1 MTLQQKN
8 LRRLQN
14 EKIFVDV
21 YTDHFEES
29 TYGFIISF
37 NEEFLL
43 LEQFTSIGEAN
54 GIGIFRIKNITRL
67 RWEGNDIYTTEKFAL
82 KEKRISNIF
91 NLRIDTIHVA
101 LQSVFDK
108 FGYIVLYI
116 QNIDIGMTI
125 IGQIEEMDD
134 ETIIVYEFG
143 TYSTLDR
150 KRLMMN
156 IDEITKIEA
165 GGDYENKLKEIYT
178 KK

>member
-1 MTLQQKN
+1 MTLQQKH
-8 LRRLQN
+8 LERLQN

-29 TYGFIISF
+29 TYGFIIDF

-43 LEQFTSIGEAN
+43 LEQFTSVGEAN
-54 GIGIFRIKNITRL
+54 GIGIFKRKNITRL
-67 RWEGNDIYTTEKFAL
+67 RWEGNDIFTTEKFAL
-82 KEKRISNIF
+82 KEKRIPNIF
-91 NLRIDTIHVA
+91 NLKIDTIHEA
-101 LQSVFDK
+101 LQSVYNK
-108 FGYIVLYI
+108 FGYVVLNI
-116 QNIDIGMTI
+116 QNIDTGMTI
-125 IGQIEEMDD
+125 IGEIEEMDI
-134 ETIIVYEFG
+134 ETIIIYEFG

-165 GGDYENKLKEIYT
+165 GSNYENNLKEIYL